1 MEMNTWLPFMAGVNL
16 THLEQHLVPKGGLR
30 SDSYCH
36 EEGRLWSKAVWIQSA
51 ALPLVIRWATLL
63 L

>member
-16 THLEQHLVPKGGLR
+16 THLEQCLVPKGGLR

-36 EEGRLWSKAVWIQSA
+36 EEGQLWSKAVWIQSA
-51 ALPLVIRWATLL
+51 ALSLVIGWATLL